1 MEQILEVI
9 QREFIYVWYYFTVQL
24 RQIALYY
31 ALGIVIGSVIS
42 VFVKDKIHGLFRSM
56 GDKKLG
62 VLGVIPAS
70 ILGIASPLCMCGTI
84 PLAASFSKSGIR
96 DDWLA
101 AFMMSSI
108 LLNPQLIIYS
118 TALGPAAL
126 TVRIVSCFICG
137 CVAGILIRVFYKDKP
152 FFNFT
157 GFNGSHNHDTDPN
170 LFLRLIKNIGRN
182 IKATGLLFLV
192 GVLLSA
198 LFQRYVPAD
207 KFAALFGEAN
217 EGFGVLMA
225 ATIGVPLYACGGGTI
240 PLIREWLYSGMSMG
254 SASAFMLTGP
264 STKITNLGA
273 LKIVLG
279 VKRFLLYLAF
289 VMLFSLATG
298 LVVNLIT

>member
-1 MEQILEVI
+1 MLDILH
-9 QREFIYVWYYFTVQL
+9 REWVYLWYYFTLQL
-24 RQIALYY
+24 SQIAKYY
-31 ALGIVIGSVIS
+31 VLGIVLGSVIS
-42 VFVKDKIHGLFRSM
+42 VFFKERIHGLFRSL

-70 ILGIASPLCMCGTI
+70 ILGIASPLCMYGTI

-108 LLNPQLIIYS
+108 LLNPQLILYS
-118 TALGPAAL
+118 TALGGIAL
-126 TVRIVSCFICG
+126 TVRVVSCFVCG
-137 CVAGILIRVFYKDKP
+137 VVAGLVIRFFYKDKNY
-152 FFNFT
+152 FDFT
-157 GFNGSHNHDTDPN
+157 GFDEPQSHDTDPN
-170 LFLRLIKNIGRN
+170 PLLRLLKNIGRN
-182 IKATGLLFLV
+182 IKATGPWFLV

-207 KFAALFGEAN
+207 SFAALFGKSN

-240 PLIREWLYSGMSMG
+240 PLLQQWLVSGMSMG
-254 SASAFMLTGP
+254 SAAAFMITGP
-264 STKITNLGA
+264 ATKITNLGA

-279 VKRFLLYLAF
+279 LKRFLYYLAF
-289 VMLFSLATG
+289 VMGFSMATG
-298 LVVNLIT
+298 LLVNVAV

>member
-1 MEQILEVI
+1 MEILEVL
-9 QREFIYVWYYFTVQL
+9 QREFVYLRYYFVLQL
-24 RQIALYY
+24 SQIAPYY
-31 ALGIVIGSVIS
+31 VLGIVLGSVIS
-42 VFVKDKIHGLFRSM
+42 VFVKNRIHSLFRTL
-56 GDKKLG
+56 GNKKLG

-70 ILGIASPLCMCGTI
+70 ILGIASPLCMYGTI
-84 PLAASFSKSGIR
+84 PLAASFSRSGIR

-108 LLNPQLIIYS
+108 LLNPQLILYS
-118 TALGPAAL
+118 TALGSVAL
-126 TVRIVSCFICG
+126 TVRLVSCFVCG
-137 CVAGILIRVFYKDKP
+137 VVAGLLIRLFYRNKS

-157 GFNGSHNHDTDPN
+157 GFDEPHNHDTDPN
-170 LFLRLIKNIGRN
+170 LFLRLLKNIGRN
-182 IKATGLLFLV
+182 IKATALWFLI

-207 KFAALFGEAN
+207 SFAKLFGEGN

-240 PLIREWLYSGMSMG
+240 PLLREWLYSGMSMG
-254 SASAFMLTGP
+254 SAAAFMLTGP

-279 VKRFLLYLAF
+279 VKRFLIYLAY
-289 VMLFSLATG
+289 VIVFSLLTG
-298 LVVNLIT
+298 FIVNIVI

>member
-1 MEQILEVI
+1 MEILEVL
-9 QREFIYVWYYFTVQL
+9 QREFVYLRYYFILQL
-24 RQIALYY
+24 SQIAPYY
-31 ALGIVIGSVIS
+31 VLGIVLGSVIS
-42 VFVKDKIHGLFRSM
+42 VFVKNRIHGLFRAL
-56 GDKKLG
+56 GNKKLG

-70 ILGIASPLCMCGTI
+70 ILGIASPLCMYGTI
-84 PLAASFSKSGIR
+84 PLAASFSRSGIR

-108 LLNPQLIIYS
+108 LLNPQLILYS
-118 TALGPAAL
+118 TALGSVAL
-126 TVRIVSCFICG
+126 TVRLVSCFICG
-137 CVAGILIRVFYKDKP
+137 VVAGLLIRLFYRNKS

-157 GFNGSHNHDTDPN
+157 GFDEPHNHDTDPN
-170 LFLRLIKNIGRN
+170 LFLRLLKNIGRN
-182 IKATGLLFLV
+182 IKATALWFLI

-198 LFQRYVPAD
+198 LFQRYVLAD
-207 KFAALFGEAN
+207 SFAKLFGEGN

-240 PLIREWLYSGMSMG
+240 PLLREWLYSGMSMG
-254 SASAFMLTGP
+254 SAAAFMLTGP

-289 VMLFSLATG
+289 VIVFSLLTG
-298 LVVNLIT
+298 FIVNIVI